1 MKIKNWELRSQL
13 KSPPS
18 PSPSPSSSTPSVPKD
33 KLGTLYGISVG
44 TGDPELIT
52 VKGLRLLQNTKIVAF
67 PAGIDQ
73 KPGIAERIIAQWLQ
87 PQQITIAL
95 DFPYTKDENILEKA
109 WQQAAA
115 QVWQYLHQGI
125 NVAFACVGDVSF
137 YSTFTY
143 LAQTIQKVY
152 GEVPIITVPGVCS
165 PAAAAADLQIPLT
178 TTNQRLTILPAIYS
192 WQDLEQALASSDVVV
207 LMKVSSVYRQV
218 WQILQQHNL
227 LESSSVVERASFSDR
242 NIYPNLKDY
251 PQLQLSYFS
260 ILIIR
265 CNKT

>member
-1 MKIKNWELRSQL
+1 M
-13 KSPPS
+13 
-18 PSPSPSSSTPSVPKD
+18 
-33 KLGTLYGISVG
+33 GTLYGISVG

-52 VKGLRLLQNTKIVAF
+52 VKGLKLLQNTKIVAF

-95 DFPYTKDENILEKA
+95 DFPYTKDENILEQA

-125 NVAFACVGDVSF
+125 DVAFACVGDVSF

-143 LAQTIQKVY
+143 LAQTIQKFY
-152 GEVPIITVPGVCS
+152 GEVPIVTVPGVCS

-178 TTNQRLTILPAIYS
+178 TANQRLTILPAIYS
-192 WQDLEQALASSDVVV
+192 WQDLEEALALSDVVV

-218 WQILQQHNL
+218 WKILQQHNL

-242 NIYPNLKDY
+242 NIYPNLKEY
-251 PQLQLSYFS
+251 PQLKLSYFS